1 VPIAP
6 AWAKYERP
14 QSTLDITETKQSYG
28 LARSYENQ
36 LRYNKKVAEVEII
49 HSTGVKDRSSSSTS
63 STALPMLEFFDDSP
77 INPQS

>member
-1 VPIAP
+1 M
-6 AWAKYERP
+6 AWRGRTKT
-14 QSTLDITETKQSYG
+14 SFGIT
-28 LARSYENQ
+28 
-36 LRYNKKVAEVEII
+36 KKVAELEII